1 LVVVVADDFT
11 GAAELAGIALR
22 FGMQLTVYVN
32 ADSLNDV
39 PTNSAG
45 CIVNTD
51 SRSMKKQDALLI
63 TAKVF
68 KYLANQPVLLLYK
81 KIDSVLRGYVIDE
94 LNIQM
99 QQLGLKKAI
108 IAPANPS
115 LGRTIEQGKY
125 FINGQEIITT
135 GFINDP
141 EFPVKSS
148 FVKEILNDV
157 EVNVLQHTDTLP
169 TQGIVVAGTSTN
181 EDIKAWANK
190 IDNSFALAGAGDFF
204 TALLEKQFVV
214 KEQSE
219 ARLRKPFLFVAGSA
233 FEAAR
238 ERIKQWKNKAIS
250 VVAVDSYFELI
261 QTSDEYFV
269 LAVQEN
275 ITEVSALELR
285 TAMGKTVQQL
295 VQQLSIQEL
304 FIEGGST
311 AASVLAALAIT
322 SLMPENELCRGVVRM
337 FCSPTLEGL
346 GVASLF
352 VTVKPGSYELT
363 KQILDV
369 YS

>member
-1 LVVVVADDFT
+1 MIIVVADDFT

-51 SRSMKKQDALLI
+51 SRSMKKQDALLV
-63 TAKVF
+63 TKKVF
-68 KYLANQPVLLLYK
+68 KHLASQPVSIFYK
-81 KIDSVLRGYVIDE
+81 KIDSVLRGYVMDE

-99 QQLGLKKAI
+99 QQLGLQKAI

-125 FINGQEIITT
+125 FINRQEITTT
-135 GFINDP
+135 GFVNDP
-141 EFPVKSS
+141 EFPIKSS
-148 FVKEILNDV
+148 LVKEILNDAAI
-157 EVNVLQHTDTLP
+157 EFLQYTDTMP
-169 TQGIVVAGTSTN
+169 QQGNVVAATSTN
-181 EDIKAWANK
+181 EDLQAWANK
-190 IDNSFALAGAGDFF
+190 MDNSFALAGAGDFF

-219 ARLRKPFLFVAGSA
+219 AHLRKPFLFVAGSA

-238 ERIKQWKNKAIS
+238 NRVQQWKNKAIN

-269 LAVQEN
+269 LAVQDN
-275 ITEVSALELR
+275 INQISALELR
-285 TAMGKTVQQL
+285 TAMGKAVQQL
-295 VQQLSIQEL
+295 VKQLSIQEL

-311 AASVLAALAIT
+311 AASVLAALDIT
-322 SLMPENELCRGVVRM
+322 SLKPINELSRGVVRM
-337 FCSPTLEGL
+337 SCSPTLEGL

-352 VTVKPGSYELT
+352 ITVKPGSYPLNE
-363 KQILDV
+363 KILAHR
-369 YS
+369 